1 MTISE
6 TIQKA
11 IEGGWEGLG
20 KNKRKIQYA
29 LNHIELDE
37 QRVVFSYGDYDQD
50 DSYITFSEI
59 LLDPLFWQSLGKA
72 MGWRDWFYSYYV
84 VGSHRPEDEKM
95 IEKRHKKYGYCLQ
108 CGYWQKVESFED
120 IPEKLKEVKGA
131 WRQHPLPA
139 PEYLYYWHQFSD
151 YLAEGK
157 DIESF
162 FNQF

>member
-59 LLDPLFWQSLGKA
+59 LLDPPFWQSLGKA
-72 MGWRDWFYSYYV
+72 MGWEVGCSYIDCWDRCEPWN
-84 VGSHRPEDEKM
+84 GGG
-95 IEKRHKKYGYCLQ
+95 KYT
-108 CGYWQKVESFED
+108 GYWCHTHDEVSTMP
-120 IPEKLKEVKGA
+120 IWLK
-131 WRQHPLPA
+131 
-139 PEYLYYWHQFSD
+139 YWHCFID
-151 YLAEGK
+151 HLAENK
-157 DIESF
+157 TIEEF